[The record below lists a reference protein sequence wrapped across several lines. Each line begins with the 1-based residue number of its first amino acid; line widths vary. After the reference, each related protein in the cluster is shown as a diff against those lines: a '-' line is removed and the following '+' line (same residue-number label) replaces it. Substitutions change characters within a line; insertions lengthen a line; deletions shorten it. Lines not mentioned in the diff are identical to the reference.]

1 MAPGRREA
9 YNFPVD
15 SLEQTQPL
23 LMRRKKLT
31 KIDVQPVEGWR
42 YVRGIL
48 RNIVQNADICV
59 FRIVLALKSGQ
70 LMESTWALDTLNVLL
85 FDDNSVAYFGLGN
98 MPGLLDA
105 LIDTWRAA
113 LIQVFDVARDLET
126 STPKTELQRK
136 RKREKLEKSLQG
148 VKW

>member
-1 MAPGRREA
+1 M
-9 YNFPVD
+9 FLQD
-15 SLEQTQPL
+15 SLKYFT
-23 LMRRKKLT
+23 
-31 KIDVQPVEGWR
+31 
-42 YVRGIL
+42 
-48 RNIVQNADICV
+48 QNADICV
-59 FRIVLALKSGQ
+59 SRIVLALKSGQ

-136 RKREKLEKSLQG
+136 RKREKIEKSLQG